1 MPTASGPEGMNE
13 APGQP
18 WIGKKE
24 SLAPHEKGA
33 SLKKKKMKSSS
44 PSRWQN
50 RQALPRDLAMR
61 NVEGGMVGLFLSS
74 KFPSLPRPSCSV
86 VSVVSPCVVLSS
98 S

>member
-33 SLKKKKMKSSS
+33 SLVKINENLLSVTVAKPPS
-44 PSRWQN
+44 PTKGFGN
-50 RQALPRDLAMR
+50 A
-61 NVEGGMVGLFLSS
+61 
-74 KFPSLPRPSCSV
+74 
-86 VSVVSPCVVLSS
+86 
-98 S
+98 